1 MKSLYAVVF
10 AMVLTNIIFAQNNKV
25 KTIDSIISVYNKQGM
40 FNGAVL
46 VTQYGRPLFT
56 KGYGYR
62 DAAKKQMNDTN
73 TVFQIGSITKTFTA
87 TMVLMLQE
95 QGKLDVKD
103 KLEKY
108 MPDYPDADKITIENL
123 LTHTSGIYNYTE
135 DTVFANKGLF
145 APKSRKEMIA
155 VFKDKL
161 TGIDPGN
168 IFSYSNSNYILLG
181 YIIEDIT
188 RKPYYTALR
197 EMILQP
203 LDMRNTGCDFA
214 GLKNKY
220 KAIGYF
226 SMEDNNS
233 IKAPLVDSSVS
244 YAAGCIYTTA
254 GDLLKW
260 ANAVQK
266 EQLLSKESWAKATTE
281 YKQHYGYGWMIG
293 EAIGKKSIGHNGGVH
308 GFVANMFM
316 TKEDGHTVI
325 LLSNVMDNDLAPV
338 RRNIT
343 AIVNDMP
350 YDLPEFRK
358 DIKLPVTLLREY
370 VGIYELAPNFLINI
384 TLEGDKLFAQ
394 ATGQTK
400 LRIYAERK
408 DFFFLKLVD
417 AQISFGR
424 DAAGKVEKLSLRQ
437 GGRIVPGK
445 KK

>member
-1 MKSLYAVVF
+1 MKNS
-10 AMVLTNIIFAQNNKV
+10 IITLCIACMCITGLQAQDNRA
-25 KTIDSIISVYNKQGM
+25 KTIDSVLSVYNRQGM
-40 FNGAVL
+40 FNGTVL
-46 VTQYGRPLFT
+46 VTQYNRPFFA
-56 KGYGYR
+56 KGYGYK
-62 DAAKKQMNDTN
+62 DAVKKQVNDTN
-73 TVFQIGSITKTFTA
+73 TIFQIGSITKTFTA
-87 TMVLMLQE
+87 TMILMLQE
-95 QGKLDVKD
+95 QGKLHVKD
-103 KLEKY
+103 KLVKY
-108 MPDYPDADKITIENL
+108 LPDYPDADKITVENL

-135 DTVFANKGLF
+135 DTVFANKGMF
-145 APKSRKEMIA
+145 TAKSRKEMLA

-161 TGIDPGN
+161 TGIEPGT
-168 IFSYSNSNYILLG
+168 IFSYSNSNYMLLG

-188 RKPYYTALR
+188 GKPYYTALR

-203 LDMRNTGCDFA
+203 LGMRNTGCDFA
-214 GLKNKY
+214 VLKNKN
-220 KAIGYF
+220 KATGYF

-260 ANAVQK
+260 AEAVQK
-266 EQLLSKESWAKATTE
+266 EQLLSKTSWQTATTE

-293 EAIGKKSIGHNGGVH
+293 EALSKKSIGHNGGVH

-325 LLSNVMDNDLAPV
+325 LLSNVMDNDLAPI

-343 AIVNDMP
+343 AIINDKP
-350 YDLPEFRK
+350 YELPEFRK
-358 DIKLPVTLLREY
+358 EVKLPVTLLKEY
-370 VGIYELAPNFLINI
+370 IGSYELAPNFLINI

-417 AQISFGR
+417 AQISF
-424 DAAGKVEKLSLRQ
+424 
-437 GGRIVPGK
+437 
-445 KK
+445 